1 MILHKYDG
9 TIVSIDAEGGA
20 SEETPYLSASARNR
34 LKEQSDFDMSS
45 FDLIRTFTPFSTD
58 YSADA
63 SNWRKFEFTQEQ
75 FYSAFYEPY
84 LGYHDD
90 LLVTKK
96 NLGKDQSGTYDI
108 WCYDFIPYNAKR
120 KILLSSGMHTYELP
134 GSFGLARWIKDYMES
149 SDAVFQYM
157 RQNVQISVI
166 PIINPWGFNQTIKK
180 YPNVNGV
187 NPNRNF
193 DDWTGAWANFP
204 VYSADPNASNYN
216 EWNVKGGSPFSESE
230 TKLLANWLKANTDA
244 QFWIDCHTGADNKRA
259 WSGDVWYLYVSGSPL
274 ATRIEAAA
282 DALMNHIS
290 TTYNVTAKR
299 WSQVDHQNNI
309 KHRYGTYVL
318 GIPTLTIEQAC
329 GDDTVYPT
337 RPNNCPTAITE
348 YATQIHAYVVA
359 QLQV

>member
-1 MILHKYDG
+1 MILYKYDG
-9 TIVSIDAEGGA
+9 TVINIDTDSTGVSD
-20 SEETPYLSASARNR
+20 TPYLSASARNR

-45 FDLIRTFTPFSTD
+45 FGLIRTFTPFSTD
-58 YSADA
+58 YSADV
-63 SNWRKFEFTQEQ
+63 SNWRSFDFTQAQ

-108 WCYDFIPYNAKR
+108 WCYDFIPYNAKK

-134 GSFGLARWIKDYMES
+134 ASFGLARWIKDYMES
-149 SDAVFQYM
+149 SDEVFQYM
-157 RQNVQISVI
+157 RQNVQISII
-166 PIINPWGFNQTIKK
+166 PIVNPWGFNQTIKK

-193 DDWTGAWANFP
+193 NDWVDSWASFP
-204 VYSADPNASNYN
+204 VYSANPNDSNYN
-216 EWNVKGGSPFSESE
+216 EWNVKGESPFSEKE
-230 TKLLANWLKANTDA
+230 TQLLVKWLKENTDA

-259 WSGDVWYLYVSGSPL
+259 NSGDVWYLYVSANPL
-274 ATRIEAAA
+274 SSKIETAA
-282 DALMNHIS
+282 DALMSHIA

-299 WSQVDHQNNI
+299 YAQIDHQNNI
-309 KHRYGTYVL
+309 KHRYSTNVM
-318 GIPTLTIEQAC
+318 GIPCLTIEQAC
-329 GDDTVYPT
+329 GTDTVYAT
-337 RPNNCPTAITE
+337 RPNNCPTAIQE

-359 QLQV
+359 QLK